1 MRAVDE
7 RYDAGY
13 CAGYLAG
20 GKDALRSMT
29 HLTTMLNEPRTL
41 EALRTLLRVLGEEDD
56 DEAASP
62 YWRSDA

>member
-29 HLTTMLNEPRTL
+29 HLTTMLNDRRTL
-41 EALRTLLRVLGEEDD
+41 EALQTLILLLER
-56 DEAASP
+56 DEAA
-62 YWRSDA
+62 